1 LAFTITLT
9 GTPIIAMLP
18 ILISTMPV
26 VESVEEDDAEAFAA
40 SISKDAPLMLP
51 PSMLPPP

>member
-9 GTPIIAMLP
+9 GTPIIVMLP
-18 ILISTMPV
+18 ILISTMPA

-40 SISKDAPLMLP
+40 SISEDAPLMLP